1 MNLSRIPSPLA
12 VFALAA
18 VLLVSGC
25 KNQQQG
31 PPATGSAPA
40 PPPMEVSVVAVAAQ
54 PLALTIELPG
64 RIAALRVAEVRPQV
78 SGIVQK
84 RLFAEGSEV
93 KAGELLYQID
103 PTTYQA
109 ALAGAEASLARAE
122 ASEYSARLRAQRIAT
137 LAKSRAVSEQEQ
149 IDVDAA
155 WKQAQ
160 AEVAA
165 AKAALQ
171 NARINLD
178 YTRVVAP
185 IAGRIGKSQVSEGAL
200 VTAQQATALAVIQ
213 QLDRVYVDVS
223 QSAGELLQL
232 KKKFALNKAAGEKP
246 LTTSVR
252 VVLDDNSEYAETGV
266 LEFSDVSVDQ
276 GTGTVT
282 IRGIIAN
289 PRHELLPGMFVRAR
303 LSSERPEPTIT
314 VPQAALVRNN
324 RGQAMVML
332 VSGQGTVEARPVET
346 GQNVGDKIVISKGL
360 AEGEQLIVAGLQK
373 IRPGAPV
380 KVAAPA
386 QAAAASAPIAKKSE

>member
-1 MNLSRIPSPLA
+1 MNLSRITSPLA

-31 PPATGSAPA
+31 QPSTGSAPA
-40 PPPMEVSVVAVAAQ
+40 PPPMEVSAVAVASR

-84 RLFAEGSEV
+84 RLFTEGSEV

-122 ASEYSARLRAQRIAT
+122 ASEYSARLRAQRIAA
-137 LAKSRAVSEQEQ
+137 LAKNRAVSEQEQ
-149 IDVDAA
+149 IDADAA

-165 AKAALQ
+165 ARAALQ

-200 VTAQQATALAVIQ
+200 VTAQQGTALAVIQ

-232 KKKFALNKAAGEKP
+232 KKKFSLNKTEGEKP
-246 LTTSVR
+246 LTTSVK

-324 RGQAMVML
+324 RGQALVML
-332 VSGQGTVEARPVET
+332 VSAQGTVEARPVET
-346 GQNVGDKIVISKGL
+346 GQNVGDHIVVSKGL